1 MTIVTL
7 YCFPNV
13 SFRLFNLPW
22 NSLINYC
29 EHLTKISN
37 SESFIDSNCLCF
49 MNGVDCF
56 YFFFLLQSHSMSLVV
71 KITQTN
77 RGFLVV
83 AGMSKCSKCKS
94 IGIRQ
99 RSNNSTEITPYF
111 YKCLFVKPN
120 YYLSNQFYIY
130 PNLILV
136 VFLIVIF
143 FVWWNRTEIICKQWF
158 VSHV

>member
-1 MTIVTL
+1 MVSIV
-7 YCFPNV
+7 
-13 SFRLFNLPW
+13 
-22 NSLINYC
+22 
-29 EHLTKISN
+29 SN
-37 SESFIDSNCLCF
+37 S
-49 MNGVDCF
+49 
-56 YFFFLLQSHSMSLVV
+56 FFLLQSHSMSLVV

-99 RSNNSTEITPYF
+99 RSNNSTLSTEITPYF
-111 YKCLFVKPN
+111 HKCLFVKPN

-130 PNLILV
+130 PNLILG

-158 VSHV
+158 VSQWIAKWLFCQFWNWNDNSFTW